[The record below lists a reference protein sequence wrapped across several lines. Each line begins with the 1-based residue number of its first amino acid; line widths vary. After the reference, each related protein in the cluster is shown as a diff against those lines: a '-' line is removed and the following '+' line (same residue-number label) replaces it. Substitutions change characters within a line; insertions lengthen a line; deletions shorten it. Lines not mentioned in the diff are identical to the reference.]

1 MDSFKNQRC
10 KTLCWVA
17 AALLGLFVIYL
28 LRHYWDVRFIWALL
42 FGLVAFFGLG
52 WLIPMFVCPMNEME
66 MPVRRMPT
74 PVHVQPKP
82 VTPPTPTPAPV
93 PAPAVST
100 AVSEKVAAPKATAKK
115 VAKPVAAVKAAKA
128 APAAKV
134 VKAATPAKVVDVPV
148 AKTAKAPKAKVAV
161 ASKVAD
167 APAAPVAKAA
177 AKSNKPEGLTGARGG
192 KPDDLKVI
200 VGVGPGMEKLLNK
213 LGFYHF
219 DQIAAWK
226 AAEVAWVDDNLEG
239 FKGRVTRD
247 KWVAQAKKLA
257 KG

>member
-52 WLIPMFVCPMNEME
+52 WLIPMFVCPTDEME

-82 VTPPTPTPAPV
+82 VTPPAPTPAPV
-93 PAPAVST
+93 AAPAVST
-100 AVSEKVAAPKATAKK
+100 AVSEKVAAPKTPKK
-115 VAKPVAAVKAAKA
+115 AKAAKA
-128 APAAKV
+128 APAAKTAPAKV
-134 VKAATPAKVVDVPV
+134 AKAATPAKVVEVPV
-148 AKTAKAPKAKVAV
+148 AKAVKPPKAKEAV
-161 ASKVAD
+161 APKVAEV
-167 APAAPVAKAA
+167 PAAPVAKAA
-177 AKSNKPEGLTGARGG
+177 AKSSKPEGLTGARAG
-192 KPDDLKVI
+192 KADDLKVI

-226 AAEVAWVDDNLEG
+226 AAEIAWVDDNLEG